1 MDAKAEI
8 ELNPEIINNMILLDW
23 ATNPFDAKTD
33 EEVNIVLGQKVEL
46 EDLISSTH
54 GPTVEI
60 GGPTEEGYHM
70 GKDITWHP
78 VPDYITNVSSERPTL
93 YGQDIGSQDIN
104 LVLKADKMPF
114 AAASVG
120 VVFVSNLPR
129 EARMPMLQE
138 VHRVL
143 EDGGYLVYQGG
154 REEEIKKAVELGLT
168 VEQYYRKHKNGLW
181 SGVLRK
187 PQNPSLSKS

>member
-1 MDAKAEI
+1 MDDKAEI
-8 ELNPEIINNMILLDW
+8 ELSPEIINNMILLDW

-33 EEVNIVLGQKVEL
+33 EEVNIVLGQKVKL

-70 GKDITWHP
+70 DKGMTWHP
-78 VPDYITNVSSERPTL
+78 VPDYVSNVSPERPTL

-120 VVFVSNLPR
+120 VVFASNLPQ
-129 EARMPMLQE
+129 EARTSTLE
-138 VHRVL
+138 EAHRVL
-143 EDGGYLVYQGG
+143 KNGGCLVYQGG
-154 REEEIKKAVELGLT
+154 YAEDIEKAVELGFRFS
-168 VEQYYRKHKNGLW
+168 QYYRKYKKGPWN
-181 SGVLRK
+181 GVLTK
-187 PQNPSLSKS
+187 P

>member
-1 MDAKAEI
+1 MDDRI
-8 ELNPEIINNMILLDW
+8 ETELSPKIINTMIKLDW

-33 EEVNIVLGQKVEL
+33 EEVNIVLGEEVKL

-60 GGPTEEGYHM
+60 GGPTEGGYHM
-70 GKDITWHP
+70 GKDTTWHP
-78 VPDYITNVSSERPTL
+78 VPDYITNVSPERPTL

-104 LVLKADKMPF
+104 LILEADKMPF

-120 VVFVSNLPR
+120 VVFASNLPR
-129 EARMPMLQE
+129 EVRMPMFQE
-138 VHRVL
+138 VCRVL

-154 REEEIKKAVELGLT
+154 LEEDIKKAGELGFT
-168 VEQYYRKHKNGLW
+168 VEKYYRKYKHGLCNIVLKNH
-181 SGVLRK
+181 
-187 PQNPSLSKS
+187 QNPSLSKS

>member
-1 MDAKAEI
+1 MDDRI
-8 ELNPEIINNMILLDW
+8 ETELSPEIINNMILLDW

-33 EEVNIVLGQKVEL
+33 EEVNIVLGDKIDL
-46 EDLISSTH
+46 ENLINSAN

-78 VPDYITNVSSERPTL
+78 VPDYITNVSPERPTL

-114 AAASVG
+114 APASVG
-120 VVFVSNLPR
+120 VIFASNLPS

-138 VHRVL
+138 THRAL

-154 REEEIKKAVELGLT
+154 KEDEIKKAVELGFT
-168 VEQYYRKHKNGLW
+168 VEKYYRKYKHGLCNVVLKNH
-181 SGVLRK
+181 
-187 PQNPSLSKS
+187 QNPSPSKS